1 MGGRAMFVERVFVA
15 PGRRQRCL
23 FRRLLPAWALALAV
37 GSHLCPAGRGALPA
51 ARTDSSRAPRLYL
64 LGHLSRSHVLPGA
77 LGLIQLVRACLFLRQ
92 PGARRVRVLR
102 RGREH
107 QPLRPA
113 AAGGGRRWRAQ
124 WRARPL
130 LGDGETHPPT
140 RPLLSPAEVEPPE
153 EALKNGPE

>member
-1 MGGRAMFVERVFVA
+1 MALRLGRIEMALQEMAGQLSCLPLLASATQLSVIEDRLARIEAGMPRRPSEGGGF
-15 PGRRQRCL
+15 
-23 FRRLLPAWALALAV
+23 
-37 GSHLCPAGRGALPA
+37 
-51 ARTDSSRAPRLYL
+51 
-64 LGHLSRSHVLPGA
+64 SRS
-77 LGLIQLVRACLFLRQ
+77 
-92 PGARRVRVLR
+92 R
-102 RGREH
+102 RGLPSYRSEGVECSPAH
-107 QPLRPA
+107 GAPSDASSAEVLRPA